1 MPSIHLFLGL
11 QHLQIFS
18 NRLSA
23 LHCWVELH
31 DLEMAMHYML
41 PHYHLTYSNTLLHAR
56 YPTTDVW
63 DATAEHHQV
72 ACPWRGDNIPQ
83 RNRPLNIA
91 QRWIAWNPNG
101 IVVLPRHDP
110 LNNYRLPV
118 LPADPRIVYYIPE
131 ALEPGRY
138 ERLSTFPSLLRSYL
152 VSPGYC
158 TYACVHRCSI
168 R

>member
-1 MPSIHLFLGL
+1 MHSIHLFLGL

-63 DATAEHHQV
+63 NATAEHHQV
-72 ACPWRGDNIPQ
+72 ACPWRRDNIPQ